1 MKIGNVELKNNI
13 ILAPMA
19 GFCNEA
25 FFYLCRKYGASLL
38 CSEMISDKGILY
50 ENEKTLS
57 LLTFNEELHP
67 FSVQIFG
74 NDPKE
79 LSDAAKVVVEK
90 THADIIDVNM
100 GCSVPKIYKN
110 GNGVSLMKDPN
121 KVYEIVKALKEAV
134 NVPITIKIRLGI
146 DHSTE
151 NYIEVAKMAEKAG
164 ADAITL
170 HPRTKSD
177 GFSGKADYSKI
188 KMLKNNVK
196 IPVIASGDMR
206 KPEEVEAVLK
216 ETGCDAV
223 MIGRAALGN
232 PFIFKEINDY
242 LSTGKYEKVSQ
253 NEKFD
258 AMIEHYERLIALK
271 GERIATMEMR
281 THAAWYVK
289 GMKDSTVFKVKLN
302 EIISKIEFLELI
314 NAYKEK
320 ILS

>member
-1 MKIGNVELKNNI
+1 MKIGNVELKNNV

-50 ENEKTLS
+50 ENEKTMS

-79 LSDAAKVVVEK
+79 LAEAAKVVVEK

-110 GNGVSLMKDPN
+110 GNGVALMKDPN
-121 KVYEIVKALKEAV
+121 LVFEIVKALKEAV
-134 NVPITIKIRLGI
+134 NVPITVKIRLGI

-151 NYIEVAKMAEKAG
+151 NYIEVAKAAEKAG
-164 ADAITL
+164 AAAITL

-188 KMLKNNVK
+188 KNLKNSVK

-206 KPEEVEAVLK
+206 KPEEVEEVLRST
-216 ETGCDAV
+216 ECDAV

-242 LSTGKYEKVSQ
+242 LSNGKYEKVSQ

-258 AMIEHYERLIALK
+258 AMIEHYNRLIQLK

-302 EIISKIEFLELI
+302 EISTKEGFLSLV
-314 NAYKEK
+314 NAYKVK
-320 ILS
+320 ILN